1 MLNQLALISSRI
13 FFKAKTSL
21 SKLMQEVQM
30 KSHEQ
35 ATSFTSRKALS
46 SSQEVWQASSTSNKE
61 HLLQSMYFISQISA
75 LACSSSSTHVE

>member
-1 MLNQLALISSRI
+1 VLNQLGAHIQRI

-21 SKLMQEVQM
+21 SKSMHEVQM

-61 HLLQSMYFISQISA
+61 HLLQGMDFISQISA
-75 LACSSSSTHVE
+75 LACSSSSTHVV